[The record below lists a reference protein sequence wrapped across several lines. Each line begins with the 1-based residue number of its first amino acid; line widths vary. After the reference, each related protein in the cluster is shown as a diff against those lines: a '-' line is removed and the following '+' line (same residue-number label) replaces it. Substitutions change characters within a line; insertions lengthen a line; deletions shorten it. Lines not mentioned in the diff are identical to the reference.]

1 MSSDLYGSAFVVLIG
16 AIFATS
22 FAAQTFREAV
32 AVNDIPTPLEYL
44 VRRRPRLLGQT
55 AFVCFCLASY
65 AFVLFFYKQLPQL
78 AELLPDQAKQVA
90 EAILKTVDSSVGNT
104 SVSGTSSGSDQSFS
118 LLVIV
123 AAITTTFL
131 YVIRTSFKGNI
142 VFAFRSLVHGWIAV
156 PIACQHATDQ
166 LLDNLNVP
174 NADRL
179 YLQLDPRLHIHLA
192 DFDESA
198 GPIEKQWAELAY
210 MDLWIQRQKKAS
222 QGADVFIA
230 CSFDADQ
237 LEREFIALREL
248 TRLLDAKEG
257 DDEAFVATLELL
269 KRLRAKYARY
279 VACILMSVSSSRVDF
294 YRRCNEV
301 GINPGP
307 LTVENPFHYS
317 AQFVLTLAI
326 AIAVGP
332 YLFAVGYDLSQGRGV
347 VAFIDQ
353 KFEYLWT
360 WLVLGFASYLL
371 PIFVVLLARY
381 ISWLRSEVREQVS
394 LAIYAW
400 VFLGVLFIS
409 LVGAAVATLS
419 LRHGYPSDWTWELV
433 IEAVRRNAPWTI
445 APALTA
451 VYINYYLDRQA
462 DPSKQDI
469 DQRKETIVP
478 RLLMA
483 FAYTFG
489 IALLSILIVAY
500 QQISEHIWPRAETQL
515 IVVGTTALVNLSLC
529 LTAQFGL
536 KKPVRPAESAKVG
549 VAIQQGV

>member
-1 MSSDLYGSAFVVLIG
+1 MLIG
-16 AIFATS
+16 AIFAMN

-32 AVNDIPTPLEYL
+32 AVNDMPTPLEYL

-65 AFVLFFYKQLPQL
+65 AFVLFFYRQLPQL
-78 AELLPDQAKQVA
+78 AEFLPDQAKQVA
-90 EAILKTVDSSVGNT
+90 QAVLKTVGSPVGHT
-104 SVSGTSSGSDQSFS
+104 SASGTSSGSDKSYS
-118 LLVIV
+118 LLVV
-123 AAITTTFL
+123 VVAITTTFL
-131 YVIRTSFKGNI
+131 YIIRTSFKGNI
-142 VFAFRSLVHGWIAV
+142 VFAFRSLVYNWIAV
-156 PIACQHATDQ
+156 PIACQHATGQ

-174 NADRL
+174 DEDRL
-179 YLQLDPRLHIHLA
+179 DLQLDPRLHIHLA
-192 DFDESA
+192 DFDGSA
-198 GPIEKQWAELAY
+198 GPIKKQWAELAY
-210 MDLWIQRQKKAS
+210 MDLWIRRQKKEC
-222 QGADVFIA
+222 QGAEVFIA

-248 TRLLDAKEG
+248 TRLLDGER
-257 DDEAFVATLELL
+257 DDEAFAATLELL

-279 VACILMSVSSSRVDF
+279 VSCILMSVSSSRVDF

-301 GINPGP
+301 GINPGL

-317 AQFVLTLAI
+317 AQFVVTLAI

-332 YLFAVGYDLSQGRGV
+332 YLFAVGYDLNQGRGV

-360 WLVLGFASYLL
+360 WLILGFASYLM
-371 PIFVVLLARY
+371 PILVVLLARY
-381 ISWLRSEVREQVS
+381 ISWLRSEVREHVS

-400 VFLGVLFIS
+400 VFLSVLIIS
-409 LVGAAVATLS
+409 LIAAAVATLS
-419 LRHGYPSDWTWELV
+419 LRYGYPNDWTWEV
-433 IEAVRRNAPWTI
+433 VVEAVRRNAPWTI

-462 DPSKQDI
+462 DPSKPNI
-469 DQRKETIVP
+469 DQRKETVVP

-489 IALLSILIVAY
+489 IALLSLLIVAY
-500 QQISEHIWPRAETQL
+500 QQISEQIWPRTETQF
-515 IVVGTTALVNLSLC
+515 IVVGTTALVNLALC

-536 KKPVRPAESAKVG
+536 KKPGRPAESAKLGAVTEI
-549 VAIQQGV
+549 AAQQGT